1 MPEIGSSLSSTR
13 TIYGGTAETGFCTC
27 CVQCFL
33 FQSALAFPTRT
44 RDDSGMFCGGQFA
57 VLDFAFFV
65 KFTIWSISAYSTSM
79 GLGQRLD
86 SKGARYK
93 EFMFTVEAAPDGKIY
108 CL

>member
-33 FQSALAFPTRT
+33 LQSALAFPMRT
-44 RDDSGMFCGGQFA
+44 KDDSGMFCGGQFS
-57 VLDFAFFV
+57 VVEFAFFV
-65 KFTIWSISAYSTSM
+65 EFTNWTISVILWVWAKIKREHVILSSC
-79 GLGQRLD
+79 L
-86 SKGARYK
+86 
-93 EFMFTVEAAPDGKIY
+93 EAVQIENFPKDGKKY